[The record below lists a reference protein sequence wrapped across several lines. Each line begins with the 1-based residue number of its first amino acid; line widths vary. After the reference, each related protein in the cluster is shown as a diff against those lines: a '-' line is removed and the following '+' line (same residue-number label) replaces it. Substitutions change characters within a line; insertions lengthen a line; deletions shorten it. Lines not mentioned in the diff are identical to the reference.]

1 MLTSQNCRIVV
12 FIRQH
17 KLENK
22 TVKDIPQILEFG
34 FIA

>member
-1 MLTSQNCRIVV
+1 MPLFRIVV

-22 TVKDIPQILEFG
+22 TAEGIPQILELG
-34 FIA
+34 FAA